1 MFCVTFSE
9 DDKEI
14 LGGSNDGCIY
24 IYDRFCAFLK
34 GGLNLEFEI
43 GVYVLLTYR
52 ASDQR
57 SHQIHAHHADV
68 NTVCFLDENTNVL
81 ASGADDGLVKI
92 WDRRS
97 LRESSDGNSQ
107 PVGEMAG
114 HVDGIAYLSSKG
126 DGRYLISNSK
136 DQSIKLWDLR
146 KFSDKTTV
154 QNGIKAVLGQR
165 WDYRWQR
172 VPKYVA
178 R

>member
-1 MFCVTFSE
+1 M
-9 DDKEI
+9 
-14 LGGSNDGCIY
+14 
-24 IYDRFCAFLK
+24 
-34 GGLNLEFEI
+34 
-43 GVYVLLTYR
+43 
-52 ASDQR
+52 
-57 SHQIHAHHADV
+57 
-68 NTVCFLDENTNVL
+68 
-81 ASGADDGLVKI
+81 
-92 WDRRS
+92 
-97 LRESSDGNSQ
+97 RESSDGNSQ